1 MTMKASNNKENSD
14 NTSPL
19 CESHTLTALRQIGE
33 ICRSATSVDE
43 MLQQSQQALC
53 AIFSAD
59 RAWVLCPVSPD
70 DGLFTIKSELS
81 DAKWPGACEREIT
94 LILNP
99 ATTEVIQRC
108 VDSKTAQ
115 TFNFVNDEFINQPA
129 LFKRFSVQ
137 TQLCVALTPEHSQ
150 PWLLGLQFCTERD
163 AFSELDIQLFT
174 EIAHQIE
181 AAISTFQLRSVLH
194 QSEQR
199 FDTLIKHAPEA
210 TFLIDAE
217 QGNIIDANINT
228 EKLFN
233 RFRHEL
239 LTSSLASLSPERQPD
254 GNRSAITINDLIA
267 KSIEG
272 IVPSFEWSFAL
283 TQEKN
288 IPCRVNLVRLPS
300 QEKIL
305 IRGSIIDTTLQKQI
319 ELETQKLSTVLA
331 QISDAVMITDED
343 GTIEYINQSFEN
355 ITGYN
360 DQDCIGKTPHILDS
374 GNQTESFY
382 KTLWDTIKSGESFS
396 NIFLNRKK
404 DNTIYYEEK
413 TITPLRNDKGDV
425 THFISTARDVSGR
438 MKVQEHLEFLAHH
451 DVLTQLPN
459 RAELTNRLN
468 QELTTAKREGE
479 QLAVLFLDLDK
490 FKAINDSL
498 GHDVGDNALQRVAKL
513 LTKRLRKD
521 TVIARF
527 GGDEFVIILSGINNA
542 NEVGDVSQ
550 TILDAFVPPFM
561 IDNHEVFLSASIGAA
576 VYPHDGTDSRSL
588 LRNAGIAAY
597 FAKEHG
603 RSTFNFYNTRMSD
616 VADIRHDMETRLRHA
631 LENDEFHLLYQP
643 LVDIN
648 TGQPIGAEAL
658 IRWQP
663 EGDKPVS
670 PLDFIPILEETGLII
685 AVGEWVIQNACQQL
699 SEWHKLGADDFRM
712 SINISS
718 RQFRSDELE
727 SVLKHNIETHH
738 LNAADID
745 LEITESLLLDTND
758 DTISLLDRISEM
770 GFALSIDDFGTG
782 YSSLSYLKRLPITTL
797 KIDRTFVHDMQTV
810 QDSTTLVEAIVAMA
824 KSLRMNI
831 IVEGVETEQ
840 QLALLSDMG
849 CEVAQGYYFSKPVE
863 AEAFSQL
870 MVEKGMIN

>member
-1 MTMKASNNKENSD
+1 MTMKASNNKENSS
-14 NTSPL
+14 NTSSF
-19 CESHTLTALRQIGE
+19 CESQTLTALRQIGE
-33 ICRSATSVDE
+33 ICRSATSVNT

-59 RAWVLCPVSPD
+59 RAWMFCPVSPD

-94 LILNP
+94 LKLKP
-99 ATTEVIQRC
+99 ATKEVIQLC
-108 VDSKTAQ
+108 GDSKTAQ
-115 TFNFVNDEFINQPA
+115 TFNFVNDEFINQPT
-129 LFKRFSVQ
+129 LFKRFSIQ
-137 TQLCVALTPEHSQ
+137 TQLCIALTPEHSQ
-150 PWLLGLQFCTERD
+150 PWLLGLQYCTERD
-163 AFSELDIQLFT
+163 TFSELDIQLFT

-181 AAISTFQLRSVLH
+181 AAISAFQLRLVLH

-210 TFLIDAE
+210 TFIIDAE
-217 QGNIIDANINT
+217 QGKIIDANKNT

-254 GNRSAITINDLIA
+254 GSTSATIINDLIA

-272 IVPSFEWSFAL
+272 IVPSFDWSFAL

-305 IRGSIIDTTLQKQI
+305 IRGSILDTTLQKQT
-319 ELETQKLSTVLA
+319 ELETQKLSTVLEH
-331 QISDAVMITDED
+331 IFDAVMITDED
-343 GTIEYINQSFEN
+343 GNIEYINQSFEN

-360 DQDCIGKTPHILDS
+360 NQDCIGKTPRILDS
-374 GNQTESFY
+374 GNQTEIFY

-404 DNTIYYEEK
+404 DNTLYYEEK
-413 TITPLRNDKGDV
+413 TITPLHNDKGDV
-425 THFISTARDVSGR
+425 THFISTARDISSR
-438 MKVQEHLEFLAHH
+438 MKIQEHLEFLALH

-459 RAELTNRLN
+459 RTELTNRLN
-468 QELTTAKREGE
+468 QELITAKREGG

-498 GHDVGDNALQRVAKL
+498 GHDIGDNALQRVAKL
-513 LTKRLRKD
+513 LTNRLRKD
-521 TVIARF
+521 TIIARF
-527 GGDEFVIILSGINNA
+527 GGDEFAIILSGINNA
-542 NEVGDVSQ
+542 KEAGDVTQ

-561 IDNHEVFLSASIGAA
+561 IDSHEVFLSASIGVA

-588 LRNAGIAAY
+588 LRNSGIAAY

-663 EGDKPVS
+663 EGARPVS
-670 PLDFIPILEETGLII
+670 PLDFIPILEDTGLIVS
-685 AVGEWVIQNACQQL
+685 VGEWVIQNACQQL
-699 SEWHKLGADDFRM
+699 SEWHKLGADNFRM

-738 LNAADID
+738 LNATDID

-797 KIDRTFVHDMQTV
+797 KIDRTFVNDMQTV

-824 KSLRMNI
+824 KSLRMSI
-831 IVEGVETEQ
+831 IVEGVETKQ
-840 QLALLSDMG
+840 QLTLLSEMG
-849 CEVAQGYYFSKPVE
+849 CEVAQGYYFSKPIE
-863 AEAFSQL
+863 SEEFSQL
-870 MVEKGMIN
+870 MIEKGVIK

>member
-1 MTMKASNNKENSD
+1 MTMKASNNKDNSS
-14 NTSPL
+14 NTPSL

-33 ICRSATSVDE
+33 ICRGATNADE
-43 MLQQSQQALC
+43 LLQQSQQALC
-53 AIFSAD
+53 SIFSAD
-59 RAWVLCPVSPD
+59 RAWVLCPISPA

-81 DAKWPGACEREIT
+81 DAKWPDACEREIT
-94 LILNP
+94 LKLNP
-99 ATTEVIQRC
+99 DTKKVMQRC
-108 VDSKTAQ
+108 GDSKTAQ
-115 TFNFVNDEFINQPA
+115 TFNFVNDEFINQPS
-129 LFKRFSVQ
+129 LFKRFSIQ
-137 TQLCVALTPEHSQ
+137 TQLCIALTPEHSQ
-150 PWLLGLQFCTERD
+150 PWLLGLQYCIKRD

-181 AAISTFQLRSVLH
+181 ATISTFQLKSVLN

-210 TFLIDAE
+210 TFIIDAK
-217 QGNIIDANINT
+217 QGKIIDANKNMET
-228 EKLFN
+228 LFKK
-233 RFRHEL
+233 FRHEL
-239 LTSSLASLSPERQPD
+239 LTSSLASLSPEMQPD
-254 GNRSAITINDLIA
+254 GGQSAIMINDLIA
-267 KSIEG
+267 QSIEG
-272 IVPSFEWSFAL
+272 ITPSFEWFFAL
-283 TQEKN
+283 TEEKN
-288 IPCRVNLVRLPS
+288 IPCRVDLVRLPS
-300 QEKIL
+300 QERIL
-305 IRGSIIDTTLQKQI
+305 IRGSIIDTTLQKQT

-331 QISDAVMITDED
+331 HISDAVMITDED

-360 DQDCIGKTPHILDS
+360 NQDCIGQTPRILNSD
-374 GNQTESFY
+374 NQTESFY
-382 KTLWDTIKSGESFS
+382 KALWETIKSGESFS

-404 DNTIYYEEK
+404 DNTLYYEEK
-413 TITPLRNDKGDV
+413 TITPLQNDKGDV
-425 THFISTARDVSGR
+425 THFISTARDISGR

-468 QELTTAKREGE
+468 QELMSTKRDNTP
-479 QLAVLFLDLDK
+479 LAVLFLDLDK

-498 GHDVGDNALQRVAKL
+498 GHDIGDCALQRVAKL
-513 LTKRLRKD
+513 LTNLLHED

-527 GGDEFVIILSGINNA
+527 GGDEFVIILNEINNA
-542 NEVGDVSQ
+542 KDAGDVTQ
-550 TILDAFVPPFM
+550 TILDAFSPPFM

-576 VYPHDGTDSRSL
+576 IYPHDGTDSNSL

-597 FAKEHG
+597 FSKEHG

-663 EGDKPVS
+663 EGENPVS

-685 AVGEWVIQNACQQL
+685 PVGEWVIQNACQQL
-699 SEWHKLGADDFRM
+699 SEWHKLGADGFRM

-727 SVLKHNIETHH
+727 SVLKHNIVTHR

-758 DTISLLDRISEM
+758 DTISLLDRISDM
-770 GFALSIDDFGTG
+770 GFSLSIDDFGTG

-824 KSLRMNI
+824 KSLRMSI

-870 MVEKGMIN
+870 MIEKGVLK